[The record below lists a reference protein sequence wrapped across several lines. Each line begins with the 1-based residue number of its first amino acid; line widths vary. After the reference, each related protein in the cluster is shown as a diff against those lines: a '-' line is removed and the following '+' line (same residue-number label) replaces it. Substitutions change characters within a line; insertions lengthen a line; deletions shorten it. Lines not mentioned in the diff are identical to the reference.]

1 MNIILWKFAIIKK
14 FLKNNIEILKL
25 IKIKKIKI
33 PDEFIY
39 VYNKEKSFKN
49 FQVNNSFC
57 NNYIWL
63 AERIG

>member
-1 MNIILWKFAIIKK
+1 MKQLKIYGIKTSKLNIILWKFAIIKK

-39 VYNKEKSFKN
+39 VYNKEKSFKK
-49 FQVNNSFC
+49 FSSK
-57 NNYIWL
+57 
-63 AERIG
+63 